1 MNKRLFC
8 CGRKVLK
15 KLFEGLEYELI
26 NSGLE
31 KEYSGIEYDSR
42 KIKKD
47 NIFFALEGSAF
58 DGHNFIEKAIE
69 NGAAMIVVSKNVK
82 IYNKEVTYVKVKNS
96 RNIMGKVASV
106 FYGHPEKKVKI
117 IGVTGTNGK
126 TTSTYILESIIG
138 RVSRI
143 GTVEYKIGDEVF
155 DSVNTTPESLDLIK
169 ILDLTAK
176 KGIEYLVMEV
186 SSHSLEMGRVEM
198 LDFDVAIFT
207 NLSQDH
213 LDYHKDMENYFLA
226 KRKLFSKLKNKKN
239 SVINID
245 DIYGSRLYKEFG
257 GISYGAT
264 GELKGE
270 VIDHSL
276 SDMTI
281 KLSYNSMEIV
291 KKVKLMGLFNLYN
304 IMGAVGGAI
313 CLGFEFED
321 ICKRLENMNKVP
333 GRFESINLGQ
343 DYMVVVDYA
352 HTPDGIRNILSAL
365 KELKKNKIITVFGAG
380 GDRDSKKRPLMT
392 KEASMYSDYIIMTSD
407 NPRSEDPERI
417 LADVEAGMK
426 EGVDVPY
433 EKIVNREEA
442 IARAIELAE
451 KDDIVLIA
459 GKGHETYQI
468 IGKEKIHFDDKEIAG
483 KYIRKNL

>member
-1 MNKRLFC
+1 M
-8 CGRKVLK
+8 K

-26 NSGLE
+26 NEGLE

-69 NGAAMIVVSKNVK
+69 NGAAMVVVSKDVD
-82 IYNKEVTYVKVKNS
+82 IYNKDVTYVKVKNS

-169 ILDLTAK
+169 ILDLTAR
-176 KGIEYLVMEV
+176 KGIEHLVMEV

-226 KRKLFSKLKNKKN
+226 KRKLFSKLKDKKN

-245 DIYGSRLYKEFG
+245 DVYGNRLHKEFG
-257 GISYGAT
+257 GISYGSC

-270 VIDHSL
+270 VVEHSL

-281 KLSYNSMEIV
+281 KLSYNSVEII

-313 CLGFEFED
+313 CLGYKFED
-321 ICKRLENMNKVP
+321 ICQRLENMNKVP
-333 GRFESINLGQ
+333 GRFESINFGQ

-392 KEASMYSDYIIMTSD
+392 KEASVYSDYIIMTSD
-407 NPRSEDPERI
+407 NPRSEDPEKI
-417 LADVEAGMK
+417 LADVEAGVEK
-426 EGVDVPY
+426 AGAVPY
-433 EKIVNREEA
+433 EKIISREEA

-483 KYIRKNL
+483 KYIRKKL

>member
-1 MNKRLFC
+1 
-8 CGRKVLK
+8 LK
-15 KLFEGLEYELI
+15 KLFEGLEYKII
-26 NSGLE
+26 NEGLK
-31 KEYSGIEYDSR
+31 KEYTGIEYDSR

-47 NIFFALEGSAF
+47 NIFFALEGSTF
-58 DGHNFIEKAIE
+58 DGHNFIEKAVE
-69 NGAAMIVVSKNVK
+69 NGATMVVVSKDVE
-82 IYNKEVTYVKVKNS
+82 ICNKDVTFIKVENT

-106 FYGHPEKKVKI
+106 FYEHPEKKVKI

-155 DSVNTTPESLDLIK
+155 ASVNTTPESLDLIK
-169 ILDLTAK
+169 ILNLTAK

-226 KRKLFSKLKNKKN
+226 KRKLFLKLKDKKN

-245 DIYGSRLYKEFG
+245 DDYGLRLYKEFG
-257 GISYGAT
+257 GISYGAK
-264 GELKGE
+264 GELKGK

-281 KLSYNSMEIV
+281 KLSYNSVEIV

-304 IMGAVGGAI
+304 IMGAIGGAI
-313 CLGFEFED
+313 CLGLDFEE
-321 ICKRLENMNKVP
+321 ICERLETMSKVP
-333 GRFESINLGQ
+333 GRFESISLGQ

-352 HTPDGIRNILSAL
+352 HSPDGIRNILKAL
-365 KELKKNKIITVFGAG
+365 SEIKKKKIITVFGAG
-380 GDRDSKKRPLMT
+380 GDRDRKKRPLMT
-392 KEASMYSDYIIMTSD
+392 KEVSRYSDYIIMTSD
-407 NPRSEDPERI
+407 NPRSENPERI
-417 LADVEAGMK
+417 LEDVESGMEK
-426 EGVDVPY
+426 DMAITY
-433 EKIVNREEA
+433 EKIINRERA
-442 IARAIELAE
+442 IERAIELAE
-451 KDDIVLIA
+451 KDDIILIA